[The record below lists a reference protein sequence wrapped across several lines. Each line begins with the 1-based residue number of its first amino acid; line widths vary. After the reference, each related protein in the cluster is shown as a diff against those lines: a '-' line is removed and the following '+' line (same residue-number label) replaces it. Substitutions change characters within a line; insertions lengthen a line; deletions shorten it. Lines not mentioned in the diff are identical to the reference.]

1 MEIKIY
7 TLSSTREPNN
17 VRYVGKTKQSLKRR
31 LNGHLCDAKK
41 AKSEGRFTIH
51 NYNWINKE
59 LSEGYTIIIS
69 EIDSREFDVD
79 EDWKWLEQYW
89 FPNLNLG
96 DLK

>member
-41 AKSEGRFTIH
+41 AKSEGQF
-51 NYNWINKE
+51 
-59 LSEGYTIIIS
+59 TIIIGL
-69 EIDSREFDVD
+69 IKNFLRAT
-79 EDWKWLEQYW
+79 L
-89 FPNLNLG
+89 L
-96 DLK
+96 